1 MRFDADNCHQRFFF
15 SKKFW
20 KELNSWF
27 GGFRKVL
34 KEGGVA
40 GSEGLLLDMV

>member
-1 MRFDADNCHQRFFF
+1 MRFDAVLSPTLFF
-15 SKKFW
+15 KEFW

-34 KEGGVA
+34 KEGVA
-40 GSEGLLLDMV
+40 GSEGLLLDIV